1 MSPRR
6 LYEEELKQLQE
17 SVEEMG
23 MGVRATY
30 ARLSSPLQQPK
41 KSAIEENK
49 ASDQSTHTLQR
60 RIEGS

>member
-30 ARLSSPLQQPK
+30 ARLFSALQHRR
-41 KSAIEENK
+41 K
-49 ASDQSTHTLQR
+49 A
-60 RIEGS
+60 